1 MKNAPK
7 RKTLAKPH
15 EPAPQ
20 EWNDRKMVK
29 MKQKGKTGAR
39 DLANPHEPAPQEC
52 AASDLA
58 QNNESSSALR
68 VKISE
73 KGGVPEISAHILLME
88 ALGTKDPDFLDGIL
102 CQLLNVRSRAGKV
115 DERGL
120 NFLLSVI
127 KGVKPQDQV
136 EALLACQM
144 AALPTATMTF

>member
-1 MKNAPK
+1 MADGIID
-7 RKTLAKPH
+7 RGRHIEEIETLSRSIISS
-15 EPAPQ
+15 
-20 EWNDRKMVK
+20 EWNDRKIVK

-102 CQLLNVRSRAGKV
+102 CQLLNVGSRAG
-115 DERGL
+115 
-120 NFLLSVI
+120 
-127 KGVKPQDQV
+127 
-136 EALLACQM
+136 
-144 AALPTATMTF
+144 